1 MPDYPDFSLPTIPA
15 QELDVAPTIG
25 SFWSQ
30 YDTVTIAGSSTEDID
45 IEPPDDG
52 YYYKI
57 NLIMIT
63 NDGDY
68 PLSAIL
74 TLDGISFMGL
84 LGQPSLLF
92 PVHANPLVVVGY
104 GDKFTLSI
112 TNRDSSSH
120 DVEYVIL
127 ATKMYMPGGFARV
140 PIAAFSATPLSGN
153 CPLTVAFTDE
163 SYRFPTSWLWDFGD
177 GSAPSSE
184 HNPSHVYA
192 SAGIYDVRLY
202 ATNAVGTDTLLKADY
217 IAVTALQDLTG
228 YTEYDPYG
236 RLTIASTKCTLT
248 GGYRNQNWNLYKDF
262 GANYFDG
269 IDIDFEMRLTSCT
282 TWASMSVIG
291 ISNSTGDSASWASTD
306 YLVFMARTGTSD
318 YRITLL
324 SGDGSV
330 SDYMAA
336 AVNVT
341 YYCTL
346 RRAAGS
352 NSVYLD
358 VYSDSDR
365 LTLLDTLVITGIGST
380 KHRYIHAMV
389 SRYGASS
396 AAASGWVD
404 HIYLA

>member
-1 MPDYPDFSLPTIPA
+1 MPDYPDFCSPLTPGQVT
-15 QELDVAPTIG
+15 ELDPSYTSLWLAHY
-25 SFWSQ
+25 Q
-30 YDTVTIAGSSTEDID
+30 QEIAGSGEWTIS
-45 IEPPDDG
+45 IEPADE
-52 YYYKI
+52 YWWYKPEYVTI
-57 NLIMIT
+57 RVGADYDFRVLITLNGRAVAYIDAR
-63 NDGDY
+63 NY
-68 PLSAIL
+68 VELPL
-74 TLDGISFMGL
+74 
-84 LGQPSLLF
+84 
-92 PVHANPLVVVGY
+92 HANPAIDIGY
-104 GDKFTLSI
+104 GDVLQI
-112 TNRDSSSH
+112 TIENLESSARQY
-120 DVEYVIL
+120 DVAIHGL
-127 ATKMYMPGGFARV
+127 KRYMPAGNTKCPMAG
-140 PIAAFSATPLSGN
+140 FSATPTSGSPPLS
-153 CPLTVAFTDE
+153 VSFTDE
-163 SYRFPTSWLWDFGD
+163 SWRWPTAWLWDFGD
-177 GSAPSSE
+177 GSA
-184 HNPSHVYA
+184 Y
-192 SAGIYDVRLY
+192 
-202 ATNAVGTDTLLKADY
+202 GTDQNPTHEYDTEGLYTVTLKASNAAGYDIYSITSY

-248 GGYRNQNWNLYKDF
+248 RGYRNQNWNLYKDC

-269 IDIDFEMRLTSCT
+269 INIDFEMRLTSCDI
-282 TWASMSVIG
+282 WAVMSVIG

-306 YLVFMARTGTSD
+306 YLVYMARTGTID

-324 SGDGSV
+324 SGDWSV

-336 AVNVT
+336 AVGVT

-389 SRYGASS
+389 SRYNASS
-396 AAASGWVD
+396 IAASGWVD